1 MISSPACGGK
11 RRKHSR
17 RQLRGDWRLF
27 NVLVDHMER
36 RVLGF
41 TVRVVQP
48 GVTKTC
54 GKKFLK
60 VPSYS
65 DFSHHIW
72 TAPWEDARTSFLSSS
87 SCWFLFWSCWTKI
100 AHLNMPEKHS
110 HTRLSIIS
118 LGILP
123 VLQPQVEC
131 TCGGARRIS
140 RSSARGAP
148 RPATMEAVIKCK
160 VQSIILCWFAKEPAV
175 SLTAKLRLDEVCRL
189 FGFINRNHA
198 RQYKSTGLSTIQ
210 SVIQLYGCTV
220 WWLSLVWTIYT
231 PFVCKKGIMMGQWY
245 LDHGNGV
252 GLVLFFFAF

>member
-1 MISSPACGGK
+1 MCLSITWRGESWGSLSGWYNLEWLRPVERSS
-11 RRKHSR
+11 
-17 RQLRGDWRLF
+17 WRCSL
-27 NVLVDHMER
+27 
-36 RVLGF
+36 
-41 TVRVVQP
+41 
-48 GVTKTC
+48 
-54 GKKFLK
+54 
-60 VPSYS
+60 PSYS

-72 TAPWEDARTSFLSSS
+72 TASWEDARTSFLSSS

-189 FGFINRNHA
+189 FGFINRNHV

-231 PFVCKKGIMMGQWY
+231 PFVCKKGIFWWGNDTWIMGMGW
-245 LDHGNGV
+245 D
-252 GLVLFFFAF
+252 